1 MSSRP
6 IRAALLSV
14 YHKDRLAPLVQVLR
28 QHGVT
33 LYSTGG
39 TQKFLEEEGAEVTA
53 VEDLTGFPEVFGG
66 RVKTLHPKVFGGI
79 LHRRHDVGDLA
90 EAEQHAIPPIDLV
103 VVDLYPFEET
113 VASGAEEQDVI
124 EKIDI
129 GGISLLRAAA
139 KNYRD
144 VLVVSSRDQYAAVT
158 ELLTAKNGSTDLED
172 RRQYAAAAFAAT
184 SHYDTE
190 IAKYFAPNEGTEV
203 RKEESTNGNSAAVKS
218 SFLIPDSSLSG
229 ASTPLRYGENPHQ
242 AGTFYGDLAA
252 LFDQLHGKQLSYNNL
267 VDVDAAV
274 ALMAEFTDGQ
284 PACAILKHTNACGV
298 AQAATLPEAYLNA
311 LSCDPTSAFG
321 GVIVVNK
328 EVDAATAAELNQLF
342 FEVLIAPG
350 YAAEALPVLQSKKN
364 RILLKQKPVQF
375 PAKQVKTLLN
385 GIIEQDA
392 DRQSESAAD
401 FRVVTQS
408 APTAAETEAL
418 VFAGKVCK
426 HTKSNTIVLARAGQ
440 LLASGVGQTSRVDA
454 LRQAIEKARAFG
466 FDLHGAVMASDAFFP
481 FPDCVEIAGA
491 AGIRAVVQ
499 PGGSIKDADSTRA
512 ADELGMAMV
521 LTGVRHF
528 KH

>member
-1 MSSRP
+1 MLSRP

-14 YHKDRLAPLVQVLR
+14 YHKDRLAPLVAVLR

-39 TQKFLEEEGAEVTA
+39 TEQFLREQGADVTA

-79 LHRRHDVGDLA
+79 LHRRHEAADLA
-90 EAEQHAIPPIDLV
+90 QAAAHGIPPIDLV

-113 VASGAEEQDVI
+113 VASGAAEAEVI

-129 GGISLLRAAA
+129 GGIALLRAAA

-144 VLVVSSRDQYAAVT
+144 VLVISSRDQYAAVT
-158 ELLTAKNGSTDLED
+158 ELLTAKNGATDLED
-172 RRQYAAAAFAAT
+172 RRHYAAAAFATT

-190 IAKYFAPNEGTEV
+190 IAKHFAP
-203 RKEESTNGNSAAVKS
+203 KEELPDNSS
-218 SFLIPDSSLSG
+218 SFLIPHSSLSG

-274 ALMAEFTDGQ
+274 QLMREFADGE

-298 AQAATLPEAYLNA
+298 AQAATLTAAYLNA
-311 LSCDPTSAFG
+311 LSCDPVSAFG
-321 GVIVVNK
+321 GVIIVNR
-328 EVDAATAAELNQLF
+328 EVDAATAAELSQLF

-350 YAAEALPVLQSKKN
+350 FSPEALPVLQSKKN
-364 RILLKQKPVQF
+364 RILLRQKPVEF
-375 PAKQVKTLLN
+375 PAKQIKTLLN

-392 DRQSESAAD
+392 DHQTETVAD

-408 APTAAETEAL
+408 VPTAEEMAAL
-418 VFAGKVCK
+418 EFAGKVCK

-466 FDLHGAVMASDAFFP
+466 FDLHGCVMASDAFFP

-499 PGGSIKDADSTRA
+499 PGGSIKDADSIRA
-512 ADELGMAMV
+512 CDELGMAMV

>member
-14 YHKDRLAPLVQVLR
+14 YHKDRLAPLVEVLR

-39 TQKFLEEEGAEVTA
+39 TQQFLEEMGAEVTA

-79 LHRRHDVGDLA
+79 LHRRHEAADLA
-90 EAEQHAIPPIDLV
+90 QAEQHGIPPIDLV

-113 VASGAEEQDVI
+113 VASGAAEQEVI

-139 KNYRD
+139 KNFRD

-158 ELLTAKNGSTDLED
+158 ELLTAKSGATDLAD
-172 RRQYAAAAFAAT
+172 RRHYAAAAFATT

-190 IAKYFAPNEGTEV
+190 IFKYMGQGTAFEMNN
-203 RKEESTNGNSAAVKS
+203 EESGMKNAEALTNN
-218 SFLIPDSSLSG
+218 SSLST
-229 ASTPLRYGENPHQ
+229 APISLRYGENPHQ

-274 ALMAEFTDGQ
+274 MLMAEFTDGE

-298 AQAATLPEAYLNA
+298 AQAATLAAAYVNA

-321 GVIVVNK
+321 GVIIVNK
-328 EVDAATAAELNQLF
+328 EVDAATAAELSQLF

-350 YAAEALPVLQSKKN
+350 FAAEALPMLQSKKN
-364 RILLKQKPVQF
+364 RILLRQKPVEF
-375 PAKQVKTLLN
+375 PLKQVKTLLN

-392 DRQSESAAD
+392 DRQTETAED
-401 FRVVTQS
+401 FRTVSQS
-408 APTAAETEAL
+408 APTAEETAAL
-418 VFAGKVCK
+418 VFAGKICK

-499 PGGSIKDADSTRA
+499 PGGSIKDADSIRA
-512 ADELGMAMV
+512 CDELGMAMV